1 MNAGGRYYI
10 VDGERLTEQQ
20 YKAKQSSKKAPEP
33 EVSGKAQTE
42 TKKRGNK
49 A

>member
-1 MNAGGRYYI
+1 MKAGGRYYI
-10 VDGERLTEQQ
+10 VEGKRLTEQE
-20 YKAKQSSKKAPEP
+20 YKALQSSKKTPEP